1 MTITK
6 SLKATKRDGAGKG
19 VARKLRQSGRVPAV
33 LYGSGMDTV
42 HLTLDAMEVEHLFAA
57 ISVENTI
64 VELDIEGE
72 KQTQQTLV
80 REIQAHPVRNS
91 LIHVDFL
98 RIQKGV
104 AVDVEVPVHLVGT
117 PVGVKQHGGVL
128 EQIIHEIEVRCIPS
142 KIPESFE
149 VDVSG
154 LDIDEA
160 IRVSDIDFDEGVEP
174 TMDQERTVCLVAAPR
189 AAAVEGEEEE
199 ALEPG
204 EAPEPEVIGE
214 VDKEEE

>member
-6 SLKATKRDGAGKG
+6 SLKATKRDGTGKG

-33 LYGSGMDTV
+33 LYGSGLDAL

-80 REIQAHPVRNS
+80 REIQAHPVKNS
-91 LIHVDFL
+91 LVHV
-98 RIQKGV
+98 KGV

-117 PVGVKQHGGVL
+117 PIGVKQHGGVL

-142 KIPESFE
+142 MIPESFE

-154 LDIDEA
+154 LDIDDA
-160 IRVSDIDFDEGVEP
+160 LRVSDLVFEEGVTP
-174 TMDQERTVCLVAAPR
+174 TIEKERTVCQVAPPR
-189 AAAVEGEEEE
+189 AVAVEGEVAET
-199 ALEPG
+199 LEPG
-204 EAPEPEVIGE
+204 EAAEPEVIGDSE
-214 VDKEEE
+214 RDEE

>member
-6 SLKATKRDGAGKG
+6 SLKATKRLGTGKG
-19 VARKLRQSGRVPAV
+19 AARKLRQSGRVPAV
-33 LYGSGMDTV
+33 LYGSGMDAL

-72 KQTQQTLV
+72 KQSHQTLV

-91 LIHVDFL
+91 LVHVDFL

-117 PVGVKQHGGVL
+117 PIGVKQHGGVL

-142 KIPESFE
+142 MIPESFE

-154 LDIDEA
+154 LDIDDA
-160 IRVSDIDFDEGVEP
+160 IRVSDLEFEEGVVP
-174 TMDQERTVCLVAAPR
+174 TVEKERTVCLVAAPR
-189 AAAVEGEEEE
+189 AAAAEGEAGEM
-199 ALEPG
+199 LEPG
-204 EAPEPEVIGE
+204 EAAEPEVIGE
-214 VDKEEE
+214 SERDED